1 MPILAILPYINSPAA
16 PNPKVNRSII
26 QGIKTPGYRD
36 PKPSAWELDCMEIG
50 LHGHLIEC
58 VLGLEPLHGRPQTAC
73 WSRGLH
79 AGAEDCDPLGLMH
92 VLHSLLQALNRH
104 VEREFIRP
112 VTATTA

>member
-1 MPILAILPYINSPAA
+1 MNW
-16 PNPKVNRSII
+16 
-26 QGIKTPGYRD
+26 T
-36 PKPSAWELDCMEIG
+36 AWELDCMEIG
-50 LHGHLIEC
+50 LHGNWTAC
-58 VLGLEPLHGRPQTAC
+58 VLGLEPLHGRSQTAC

-104 VEREFIRP
+104 VEREFIRL